1 MRRTEQLIAIALPF
15 LWLGLIL
22 GISVIETPLK
32 FHAPGI
38 TTALGLGIGRL
49 VFHALNLVELVI
61 ACVLAIVVARQARGW
76 PFALLG
82 GVIAIL
88 LVQAF
93 WLRPLLD
100 DRAVRIIAGEDVTAS
115 SLHLAYIAL
124 EGVKLM
130 ALPVLGVVL
139 TRRWLA

>member
-1 MRRTEQLIAIALPF
+1 VRRTEQLLAIALPF
-15 LWLGLIL
+15 MWLGLVL

-49 VFHALNLVELVI
+49 VFHALNLVELAI
-61 ACVLAIVVARQARGW
+61 ACVLAIVVARQARGR
-76 PFALLG
+76 PLALLG
-82 GVIAIL
+82 GIVAIL

-100 DRAVRIIAGEDVTAS
+100 DRAIRIIAGEDVPDS

-124 EGVKLM
+124 EGVKLV
-130 ALPVLGVVL
+130 ALPALGVVL
-139 TRRWLA
+139 ARRWLA

>member
-1 MRRTEQLIAIALPF
+1 MRRTERLLAIALPF
-15 LWLGLIL
+15 AWLGLVL

-32 FHAPGI
+32 FQAPGI

-49 VFHALNLVELVI
+49 VFHALNLVELAI
-61 ACVLAIVVARQARGW
+61 ACMLAIVVARQARGR
-76 PFALLG
+76 PLALLG
-82 GVIAIL
+82 GIVAIL

-100 DRAVRIIAGEDVTAS
+100 DRAVRIIAGEDVPDS

-124 EGVKLM
+124 ESVKLV
-130 ALPVLGVVL
+130 ALPALGTVLA
-139 TRRWLA
+139 RRLIA